1 MSGKQ
6 SNSNSSKKSNTSKD
20 KAEAKKK
27 REKFKTLRLP
37 KISKPG
43 KIGIKYKAKD
53 FISRQRLKLHDLK
66 SKVKTGFY
74 DKIIHQEVLVDGQE
88 PPKSYS
94 VEKKFWGLYGI
105 FIFYSLILIT
115 AINYPGS
122 NWIQFLMFG
131 NPFAFSNTF
140 VAFLLVLSF
149 LFSIDKLRIF
159 IFENRSA
166 IKQLIL
172 YSSLIALLY
181 SIFLSIGT
189 VINFMTYL
197 LTLAM
202 IWLILLSSRFYIYSR
217 KFATKIELRFI
228 KKYSIPRRFFA
239 LIIPFFI
246 LGVLVVISLFY
257 RYFLV
262 LLSLDLFGSFDPTS
276 AVAVYNLEMEV
287 IMPLIYFS
295 LVMTL
300 MFIIFEFVFTRRRAE
315 TKRSGTFDNF
325 TFSLIVFFIFFFQIL
340 QISIFMFLQPQT
352 VNAFKA
358 SIGATGSAASYI
370 FIFEFI
376 ITMYFLFRIIRKT
389 GKSLGWRMLFFKQ
402 DGLILLCLACVF
414 AQTLTRFS
422 LASEIPNQLITD
434 VGVVLMADKY
444 IISVL
449 MIFFLGSTL
458 LIYYLKPRET
468 SMFMRLQKETVS
480 EEERS
485 MDRVYKIIRSE
496 YIRRGEAYPIEII
509 ERELIKA
516 TQLSKSNVYAL
527 LETLAK
533 KDMDISIIEER
544 EKSGKPTKMIDFV
557 SVTERFEKKEVAQQ
571 KARKYLSERLFET
584 TLKKERKTSRLRA
597 DLEADQPKDSF
608 ISSLSTT
615 YNKKQRDKEI
625 HQQKLKEVQIYFT
638 EADIIEELKNQ
649 IMQIIRKEYMY
660 RIENPDKTPEFY
672 IPISEISSQIE
683 RRTKI
688 NPGELYPILE
698 DLSNRDIEIF
708 LIDNPEEPEDKKIRI
723 LPYTDESMIYSLV
736 SFRPEEYVSFRTYV
750 TKNFLK
756 ALNAKKEKRIL
767 FQLKKDIPEQTEN
780 QQSWADLLNSLYKF
794 YPLYTEQ
801 INQVPNTQKLLKQLE
816 KWKSVFEEI

>member
-1 MSGKQ
+1 MSGKH
-6 SNSNSSKKSNTSKD
+6 SNSNSSKKSNTSED
-20 KAEAKKK
+20 KTKGKKK
-27 REKFKTLRLP
+27 RGKFKTLRLP

-43 KIGIKYKAKD
+43 KMGVKYKVKD
-53 FISRQRLKLHDLK
+53 FFSRQRMKVSAFK

-94 VEKKFWGLYGI
+94 FEKKFWGLYGI

-115 AINYPGS
+115 TINIPGS
-122 NWIQFLMFG
+122 NWIQILMFG
-131 NPFAFSNTF
+131 NPFAFSNTI

-159 IFENRSA
+159 IFEKNTA

-172 YSSLIALLY
+172 YCSLIALLY
-181 SIFLSIGT
+181 TIFLYIGT
-189 VINFMTYL
+189 VINFLTYL

-217 KFATKIELRFI
+217 KFATKIEARFI
-228 KKYSIPRRFFA
+228 KRYSILRRFFA
-239 LIIPFFI
+239 IIIPFFI

-257 RYFLV
+257 RSFLV
-262 LLSLDLFGSFDPTS
+262 WLSLDLFGSFDPTS
-276 AVAVYNLEMEV
+276 AVAVYVLEMEV

-340 QISIFMFLQPQT
+340 QISIFMFLQPET

-358 SIGATGSAASYI
+358 SIGATGPALSYI

-376 ITMYFLFRIIRKT
+376 ITMLFLFRIIRKT
-389 GKSLGWRMLFFKQ
+389 GKTLGWRILFFKQ
-402 DGLILLCLACVF
+402 DGLILLCLACVL

-422 LASEIPNQLITD
+422 LASEIPNQIITD

-458 LIYYLKPRET
+458 LIYYLKPHET

-480 EEERS
+480 EEEKS

-527 LETLAK
+527 LEILSK
-533 KDMDISIIEER
+533 KDMDILITKKQEF
-544 EKSGKPTKMIDFV
+544 GKQVKMIDFV
-557 SVTERFEKKEVAQQ
+557 SVTERFEKKGDAEK
-571 KARKYLSERLFET
+571 KARRYLSKRLYET
-584 TLKKERKTSRLRA
+584 AVEKKSKTSRLSQSIET
-597 DLEADQPKDSF
+597 DKPTNSF
-608 ISSLSTT
+608 ITSLTT
-615 YNKKQRDKEI
+615 DYNKKQRDKELRK
-625 HQQKLKEVQIYFT
+625 QKLKDVQISFT
-638 EADIIEELKNQ
+638 DADYTEDLTEQ
-649 IMQIIRKEYMY
+649 ITQIIRKEYMY
-660 RIENPDKTPEFY
+660 RIENPEKIPDFY

-698 DLSNRDIEIF
+698 DLSNRDIEIV
-708 LIDNPEEPEDKKIRI
+708 LIDNPEEPEDKKIRLI
-723 LPYTDESMIYSLV
+723 PYTDDSMFYSLA
-736 SFRPEEYVSFRTYV
+736 SFRPEEYIDFRTFF

-756 ALNAKKEKRIL
+756 AINAKKEKRIL
-767 FQLKKDIPEQTEN
+767 YQLKKEIPEQTEN
-780 QQSWADLLNSLYKF
+780 QQSWVDILNSLYKF

-816 KWKSVFEEI
+816 KWKNVFEES